1 MQRPLV
7 SVVIPNYNYARYLS
21 EAIDSVLA
29 QTYPK
34 IEVIVVDD
42 GSTDESIP
50 KLRQYGSRIQY
61 IQQKNQGVAAA
72 RNRGIHQS
80 VGELI
85 AFLDAD
91 DYWLPLKIERQVE
104 QFIKAPGL
112 GMVHCG
118 VIEFGEVTGVEVIRL
133 DGQQGDVA
141 DELLLLQRSVILG
154 GGSGLIVQRSI
165 LEEIQGFDTHL
176 STSADWDLFYRI
188 ARKYRVGFVAEPLV
202 KYRRHR
208 SNMHSNINAM
218 EQDMLLGFHKAFTN
232 ASLETQRLRRRA
244 YAKLHLILA
253 GSYFQ
258 ARQLRK
264 SMCHWGRS
272 LLYSTEGIGYLLN
285 YPLRQL
291 KRSRTAQLSTC
302 T

>member
-1 MQRPLV
+1 MQQPLV
-7 SVVIPNYNYARYLS
+7 LVVIPSYNYAQYLP

-42 GSTDESIP
+42 GSTDESILTL
-50 KLRQYGSRIQY
+50 KQYSSRIRY
-61 IQQKNQGVAAA
+61 IRQKNQGVAAA

-104 QFIKAPGL
+104 QFIKTPDL

-118 VIEFGEVTGVEVIRL
+118 VIEVDEATGLEVKRL

-141 DELLLLQRSVILG
+141 DELLLLQRPVILG
-154 GGSGLIVQRSI
+154 GGSGLMAQRAI
-165 LEEIQGFDTHL
+165 LEEIEGFDTRL
-176 STSADWDLFYRI
+176 STSADWDLCYRI
-188 ARKYRVGFVAEPLV
+188 ARKYRVGFVAELLV
-202 KYRRHR
+202 KYRRHP
-208 SNMHSNINAM
+208 SNMHRHINAM
-218 EQDMLLGFHKAFTN
+218 EQDMFLGFHNVFSN
-232 ASLETQRLRRRA
+232 ASPETQRLRRRA

-258 ARQLRK
+258 AGQLRT

-272 LLYSTEGIGYLLN
+272 LMYSTEAISYLLK
-285 YPLRQL
+285 YLLRQ
-291 KRSRTAQLSTC
+291 
-302 T
+302 

>member
-165 LEEIQGFDTHL
+165 LEEIQGFDTRL